1 MDDRKN
7 SGPDSP
13 DSDKRAEEI
22 AQLHK
27 TLMCKLRASVVQA
40 ITIGELLA
48 EQKKLL
54 NHGEF
59 TPWIEANLPFSDRTA
74 RNYIR
79 LYKERAMLKS
89 ENVSDLTTAYRV
101 VRQLSWSEN
110 KPAESEDANKSY
122 ITIRLDA
129 DRKEIVISALDIAK
143 RILNTEFN
151 SHALE
156 HICYGWMQSSS
167 EEPSLAPMAAAIR
180 LLEET
185 YGVEITIN
193 NDIRSNQSHDQYIE
207 EEEPI

>member
-7 SGPDSP
+7 SGSDSP
-13 DSDKRAEEI
+13 NSDKRAAEI

-40 ITIGELLA
+40 IRIGELLA

-79 LYKERAMLKS
+79 LYKERARLKS

-101 VRQLSWSEN
+101 IRQLSWSEN
-110 KPAESEDANKSY
+110 KPAESEEAKKTY
-122 ITIRLDA
+122 ITFRLDE
-129 DRKEIVISALDIAK
+129 DRKEIVRSALDIAK
-143 RILNTEFN
+143 RVLNTEFN
-151 SHALE
+151 SQALE
-156 HICYGWMQSSS
+156 HICYSWIQSSS

-180 LLEET
+180 LFEET

-193 NDIRSNQSHDQYIE
+193 NDISSNNSNDNNIE
-207 EEEPI
+207 EKSI